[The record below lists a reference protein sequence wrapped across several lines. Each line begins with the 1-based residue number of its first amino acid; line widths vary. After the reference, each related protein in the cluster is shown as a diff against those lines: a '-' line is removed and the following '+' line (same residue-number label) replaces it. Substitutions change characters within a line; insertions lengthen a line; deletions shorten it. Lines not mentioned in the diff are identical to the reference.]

1 MPDTPQ
7 NGQFMVAA
15 YIVAA
20 VIYLTYSLTLWLR
33 TRRATRQE
41 RPSGS

>member
-20 VIYLTYSLTLWLR
+20 VIYLSYSLTLYLR
-33 TRRATRQE
+33 ARSAA
-41 RPSGS
+41 SGKR

>member
-1 MPDTPQ
+1 MPDAPQ

-20 VIYLTYSLTLWLR
+20 VIYLTYSLALYLR
-33 TRRATRQE
+33 ARSAV
-41 RPSGS
+41 SGKR

>member
-1 MPDTPQ
+1 MPEIPQ

-20 VIYLTYSLTLWLR
+20 VIYLSYSLTLYLR
-33 TRRATRQE
+33 ARSAA
-41 RPSGS
+41 SGKR